1 MKQVLC
7 LVAAVMLVMSVSSGC
22 SVVSIGS
29 ASGGSSNRSRNHA
42 LELSGNIEA
51 EEITIA
57 SEVGGRVV
65 ALAVGEG
72 DSVAADDLLIRLDD
86 ALIREQRSQAI
97 ASSDEARAALAGA
110 EAQLALALAGARS
123 EEIDKVRNVVRAA
136 EANVILAN
144 SLERIAEL
152 RVEAARSE
160 VDAAQAQLAAV
171 QAQLAGSQSDL
182 ARVEANRTKGAAGAT
197 AEEITIAER
206 QVERA
211 KNELWAQQSLRDS
224 ICGLE
229 QKVGGISC
237 DAAQAQVQAAEEM
250 VNIAEVELQR
260 VREGLRDEDLA
271 ALTHQVGSAAAGVD
285 GARARVGSAHA
296 QLATAE
302 TMLASAQA
310 DVQSASARVDAAMA
324 ERDQA
329 QATLELI
336 LAGARSEEID
346 GLRAGVA
353 RSQAALAIA
362 EAGVRTMDVR
372 ISQLTLTSPLR
383 GEVLHTMIR
392 RGELARA
399 GTPLMVLVDLQQ
411 LTLTVYVP
419 QVDLGRV
426 SLGQEVDVSVD
437 AYEQTFPGRVT
448 HIASRA
454 EFTPTHVETKEE
466 RVEMVFAVKITL
478 DNPDLLL
485 KPGMPADVTFR

>member
-1 MKQVLC
+1 MKRALFPVVAMA
-7 LVAAVMLVMSVSSGC
+7 LVTSILLGCAANPDGLAM
-22 SVVSIGS
+22 
-29 ASGGSSNRSRNHA
+29 GGQQNRTTNNA
-42 LELSGNIEA
+42 LELSGTIEA
-51 EEITIA
+51 REVTIA
-57 SEVGGRVV
+57 SEVGGRVIE
-65 ALAVGEG
+65 LAVDEG
-72 DSVAADDLLIRLDD
+72 DSVDAGDLLVRLDD
-86 ALIREQRSQAI
+86 ALMREQRAQAI
-97 ASSDEARAALAGA
+97 AAVDEARAAIAGA

-123 EEIDKVRNVVRAA
+123 EEIDRVRNVVRAA
-136 EANVILAN
+136 EANVILVN
-144 SLERIAEL
+144 SLEKIAEL

-182 ARVEANRTKGAAGAT
+182 AQVQAHRTKGVAGAT

-224 ICGLE
+224 VCGME
-229 QKVGGISC
+229 QKVGGVSC
-237 DAAQAQVQAAEEM
+237 DAAQAQVLAAEEM
-250 VNIAEVELQR
+250 VNIAEAQLQR
-260 VREGLRDEDLA
+260 TREGLRDEELA

-285 GARARVGSAHA
+285 GARARVGSARA

-329 QATLELI
+329 QAVLELI
-336 LAGARSEEID
+336 MAGARSEEID

-353 RSQAALAIA
+353 RAQAALATA
-362 EAGVRTMDVR
+362 EAAVRTMDVR
-372 ISQLTLTSPLR
+372 ISQLTLTTPMR
-383 GEVLHTMIR
+383 GEVLHAMIHL
-392 RGELARA
+392 GELARA
-399 GTPLMVLVDLQQ
+399 GAPLLTLVDLQR

-426 SLGQEVDVSVD
+426 ALGQRVDVSVD
-437 AYEQTFPGRVT
+437 AYEQAFPGRVT
-448 HIASRA
+448 YIASRA
-454 EFTPTHVETKEE
+454 EFTPSHVETKEE
-466 RVEMVFAVKITL
+466 RVKMVFAVKITL
-478 DNPDLLL
+478 DNADLLL